1 MGDGLTD
8 GKPHNIQFV
17 LSGLETEVKANLI
30 SEKMT
35 VANWSYLRISL
46 DPRVSLTSSSF
57 PSFNWSTYL
66 AALGGA
72 VGLWLGLG
80 IMQLIQMLIEQ

>member
-1 MGDGLTD
+1 MTT
-8 GKPHNIQFV
+8 KV
-17 LSGLETEVKANLI
+17 TANEI
-30 SEKMT
+30 SEKRT
-35 VANWSYLRISL
+35 AANWSYLTISL
-46 DPRVSLTSSSF
+46 DQTVSLHRSSF

-80 IMQLIQMLIEQ
+80 IMQLIQMVVEKFQPLNEWFV